1 MPPADISLSHC
12 STNPTALDGRF
23 ETLAL
28 VLGDQLNASHS
39 WFAEIDPKRLIV
51 LMEVRQETDYVRHH
65 QQKILAFFAAMR
77 AFATALA
84 KVGHQVLYLRLDSDH
99 NKHCL
104 SSNLTLLS
112 QTLQVQHI
120 CLQQA
125 DEYRVDQQLQQFAS
139 ASTVPVSW
147 YDSEHFLTERD
158 SLQRWF
164 PQAKSYLMEYFYR
177 RVRKQ
182 TGYLMDADG
191 KPLGGQWNFDKANR
205 NKLPKAISI
214 PAPLLFSNDL
224 RELQQLLQQQQV
236 EHIGTV
242 DAGQFLWPINRA
254 QARQLLAFFVA
265 ELLPHFGRYQDAMT
279 SRGWSLYHARLSFS
293 LNSKILSPRE
303 VVEAAIKAW
312 QQHPER
318 IDMAQIEGF
327 VRQII
332 GWREFVRAMYWQHM
346 PNYRSMNY
354 FGQQRPLPEFY
365 WHGNTHMRCLQHS
378 IQQSLQYAYAHHIQR
393 LMITGNFALLAGVHP
408 DAVDD
413 WYLGIYIDALEWVE
427 LPNTRGMSQFADG
440 GLLATKPY
448 ISSGAYINK
457 MSDYCGSCHYD
468 VQQKTGP
475 QACPFN
481 SLYWHFIDQHFE
493 RLQHNPRMALITKQ
507 WQQRSDADR
516 DSLLAQAR
524 DYLARLDQL

>member
-1 MPPADISLSHC
+1 MQHADISL
-12 STNPTALDGRF
+12 TNCASSPAELMTPYD
-23 ETLAL
+23 TLAL

-39 WFAEIDPKRLIV
+39 WFNHIDPKRVIV

-65 QQKILAFFAAMR
+65 QQKLLAFFAAMR

-99 NKHCL
+99 NQQCL
-104 SSNLTLLS
+104 TSNLKQLGS
-112 QTLQVQHI
+112 ALQVQQIH
-120 CLQQA
+120 LQQP

-139 ASTVPVSW
+139 SSDIAVQW
-147 YDSEHFLTERD
+147 FDSEHFLTERD
-158 SLQRWF
+158 TLQRWF

-182 TGYLMDADG
+182 TGYLMTAEG
-191 KPLGGQWNFDKANR
+191 QPIGGQWNFDKDNR
-205 NKLPKAISI
+205 NKLPKQLDI

-224 RELQQLLQQQQV
+224 TELADLLQNHQV
-236 EHIGTV
+236 EHLGNV
-242 DAGQFLWPINRA
+242 DAARFLWPVNRA
-254 QARQLLAFFVA
+254 QARQLLGFFVT
-265 ELLPHFGRYQDAMT
+265 ELLPDFGRYQDAMT
-279 SRGWSLYHARLSFS
+279 ERGWSLFHARLSFA

-303 VVEAAIKAW
+303 VVEAAINAW

-346 PNYRSMNY
+346 PTYRSMNY
-354 FGQQRPLPEFY
+354 FEHQRPLPEFY
-365 WHGNTHMRCLQHS
+365 WHGNTKMRCLQHS
-378 IQQSLQYAYAHHIQR
+378 IQQSLDYAYAHHIQR

-408 DAVDD
+408 DAVDE

-448 ISSGAYINK
+448 ISSGAYIHK
-457 MSDYCGSCHYD
+457 MSDYCGSCHYN

-493 RLQHNPRMALITKQ
+493 RLKHNPRMALITKQ

-516 DSLLAQAR
+516 NSLLEQAR
-524 DYLARLDQL
+524 DYLTRLDQL

>member
-1 MPPADISLSHC
+1 MQHADISL
-12 STNPTALDGRF
+12 TNCATSPSDLTGQF
-23 ETLAL
+23 ESLAL

-39 WFAEIDPKRLIV
+39 WFSEVDPKRLIV
-51 LMEVRQETDYVRHH
+51 MMEMRQETDYVRHH

-84 KVGHQVLYLRLDSDH
+84 KVGHRVLYLRLDSDG

-104 SSNLTLLS
+104 RANMEMLAQLFK
-112 QTLQVQHI
+112 VQRI
-120 CLQQA
+120 CFQQA
-125 DEYRVDQQLQQFAS
+125 DEYRVDQQLQQFAADS
-139 ASTVPVSW
+139 AVAVDW

-164 PQAKSYLMEYFYR
+164 PSAKNYLMEYFYR

-182 TGYLMDADG
+182 TGYLMDTNG
-191 KPLGGQWNFDKANR
+191 QPIGGQWNFDKANR
-205 NKLPKAISI
+205 NKLPKQLDV
-214 PAPLLFSNDL
+214 PAPLLFSNNL
-224 RELQQLLQQQQV
+224 TALAQLLQAEQV
-236 EHIGTV
+236 DHVGNV
-242 DAGQFLWPINRA
+242 DAARFIWPINRQ
-254 QARQLLAFFVA
+254 QARQLLAFFVS
-265 ELLPHFGRYQDAMT
+265 ELLPHFGRYQDAM
-279 SRGWSLYHARLSFS
+279 SARGWSLYHARLSFS

-303 VVEAAIKAW
+303 VVEAAIEAW
-312 QQHPER
+312 QQQPER
-318 IDMAQIEGF
+318 IDLAQIEGF

-346 PNYRSMNY
+346 PTYRSLNY
-354 FGQQRPLPEFY
+354 FDHQRPLPEFY
-365 WHGNTHMRCLQHS
+365 WHGKTNMRCLQHS
-378 IQQSLQYAYAHHIQR
+378 IKQSLDYAYAHHIQR
-393 LMITGNFALLAGVHP
+393 LMVTGNFALLAGVHP
-408 DAVDD
+408 DAVDG

-440 GLLATKPY
+440 GLLASKPY

-457 MSDYCGSCHYD
+457 MSDYCASCYYD

-493 RLQHNPRMALITKQ
+493 RLRHNPRMALITKQ
-507 WQQRSDADR
+507 WQQRSEAER
-516 DSLLAQAR
+516 DSVLLQAR
-524 DYLARLDQL
+524 DYLTRLDQL

>member
-1 MPPADISLSHC
+1 MQHADISLANC
-12 STNPTALDGRF
+12 ATAPTHFKRQF

-39 WFAEIDPKRLIV
+39 WFSEVDDQRLIV

-84 KVGHQVLYLRLDSDH
+84 KVGHQVLYLRLDSEH

-104 SSNLTLLS
+104 TSNLAALS
-112 QTLQVQHI
+112 QTFQVQQI

-125 DEYRVDQQLQQFAS
+125 DEYRVDQQLQQFAANS
-139 ASTVPVSW
+139 AIAVSW
-147 YDSEHFLTERD
+147 HDSEHFLTERD

-164 PQAKSYLMEYFYR
+164 PQAKNYLMEYFYR

-182 TGYLMDADG
+182 TGYLMGAD
-191 KPLGGQWNFDKANR
+191 KQPLGGQWNFDKANR
-205 NKLPKAISI
+205 NKLPKQLNI
-214 PAPLLFSNDL
+214 PTPLLFSNDL
-224 RELQQLLQQQQV
+224 TELARLLKTQQV
-236 EHIGTV
+236 DHFGKV
-242 DAGQFLWPINRA
+242 DAAQFLWPINRA
-254 QARQLLAFFVA
+254 QARQLLSFFVS
-265 ELLPHFGRYQDAMT
+265 ELLPNFGRYQDAMT
-279 SRGWSLYHARLSFS
+279 VRGWSLYHARLSFS

-303 VVEAAIKAW
+303 VVEAAISAW

-318 IDMAQIEGF
+318 IDLAQIEGF

-332 GWREFVRAMYWQHM
+332 GWREFVRAMYWHHM
-346 PNYRSMNY
+346 PSYRSLNY
-354 FGQQRPLPEFY
+354 FDHQRPLPAFY
-365 WHGNTHMRCLQHS
+365 WHGNTNMRCMAHS
-378 IQQSLQYAYAHHIQR
+378 IQQSLDYAYAHHIQR
-393 LMITGNFALLAGVHP
+393 LMVTGNFALLAGVHP
-408 DAVDD
+408 DAVDA

-440 GLLATKPY
+440 GLLASKPY

-457 MSDYCGSCHYD
+457 MSDYCVSCYYD

-475 QACPFN
+475 RACPFN

-493 RLQHNPRMALITKQ
+493 RLKHNPRMALITKQ
-507 WQQRSDADR
+507 WQQRSDAER
-516 DSLLAQAR
+516 DSLLQQAR